1 MHTPIRTKQSARR
14 ATIAAQ
20 AAAMVVL
27 ACGTAMAF
35 LGVPGLSV
43 ADPTPAAQD
52 QPDAGTDLPDGDG
65 AEPGVPYAAAVDP
78 VTVDELLGMIGNAP
92 VPAPEPEG
100 GEIVVET
107 SEPDPG
113 PGIRFV
119 GTIKVGGRAAAFMNI
134 GGVTK
139 LLRPDGPD
147 YQGVRLV
154 SINADEVVISVDDG
168 PAQTIERSA
177 REGSAVSL
185 VTGGAPVGVKTAESQ
200 VSGDPPQAADFTPDM
215 SREDRRAALL
225 ERARSERGRWER
237 DRGEGGGP
245 PN

>member
-1 MHTPIRTKQSARR
+1 MHTPIRTKHSARK

-20 AAAMVVL
+20 AAAMVLL

-35 LGVPGLSV
+35 LGLPGLSV
-43 ADPTPAAQD
+43 ADQPPATPDQPGGGTD
-52 QPDAGTDLPDGDG
+52 QPDGGI
-65 AEPGVPYAAAVDP
+65 EPGVPYAAAVDP

-92 VPAPEPEG
+92 VPAPEPQGDGPPPPAE
-100 GEIVVET
+100 
-107 SEPDPG
+107 SDPG

-139 LLRPDGPD
+139 LLRPDGPE

-154 SINADEVVISVDDG
+154 SIVGDEVVISVDDG
-168 PAQTIERSA
+168 PGQTIERSA
-177 REGSAVSL
+177 REGSAVSM
-185 VTGGAPVGVKTAESQ
+185 VSGGAPVGVKTADSQ

>member
-43 ADPTPAAQD
+43 AEQPPRAEDPPAG
-52 QPDAGTDLPDGDG
+52 GTDLPDGG
-65 AEPGVPYAAAVDP
+65 AEAGTPYAAAVDP

-100 GEIVVET
+100 GETVVET
-107 SEPDPG
+107 EEPDAG

-139 LLRPDGPD
+139 LLRPDGPE

-154 SINADEVVISVDDG
+154 SIVGDEVVISVDDG

-177 REGSAVSL
+177 REGSAVSM
-185 VTGGAPVGVKTAESQ
+185 VSGGAPVGVKTAESQ
-200 VSGDPPQAADFTPDM
+200 VSGDPPPAADFTQNL
-215 SREDRRAALL
+215 RAEDGGAALL
-225 ERARSERGRWER
+225 EQARSERGRWER